1 MLTTELSDRK
11 CAEAVAGET
20 GCGILQLDSAHN
32 VTKEEFDAG
41 VTYADLMR
49 ENLEVLKI
57 VLN

>member
-1 MLTTELSDRK
+1 MCRGG
-11 CAEAVAGET
+11 CG